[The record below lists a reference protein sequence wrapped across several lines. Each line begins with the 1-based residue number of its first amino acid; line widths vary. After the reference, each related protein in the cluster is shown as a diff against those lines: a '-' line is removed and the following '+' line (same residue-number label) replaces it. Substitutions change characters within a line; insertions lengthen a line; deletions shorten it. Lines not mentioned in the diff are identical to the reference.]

1 MVASPVGRPDLV
13 GPSHF
18 SGTRRI
24 LRLALLRAPSH
35 APLVGAARCKVW
47 PSRSV
52 GHRDSRSL
60 LFRLPGGRLL
70 RLLYRTATTT
80 AARIRRLG
88 LVD

>member
-1 MVASPVGRPDLV
+1 VVASPGGRPELV

-18 SGTRRI
+18 HGTRRI
-24 LRLALLRAPSH
+24 VRLVVLRSPSH

-47 PSRSV
+47 PSRPV

-60 LFRLPGGRLL
+60 LLRLPRGRLL

-80 AARIRRLG
+80 AQQIRRLG

>member
-1 MVASPVGRPDLV
+1 VVASPVGRLEPV

-24 LRLALLRAPSH
+24 VRLALLRSPRR
-35 APLVGAARCKVW
+35 APLVGASRYKVW

-60 LFRLPGGRLL
+60 LLRLPGGRLL

-80 AARIRRLG
+80 AVKIRRLG

>member
-1 MVASPVGRPDLV
+1 V

-24 LRLALLRAPSH
+24 VRLALLRSPSH
-35 APLVGAARCKVW
+35 APLVGGYRLKVW

-60 LFRLPGGRLL
+60 LLRLPGGRLL

-80 AARIRRLG
+80 AAQIRRLG